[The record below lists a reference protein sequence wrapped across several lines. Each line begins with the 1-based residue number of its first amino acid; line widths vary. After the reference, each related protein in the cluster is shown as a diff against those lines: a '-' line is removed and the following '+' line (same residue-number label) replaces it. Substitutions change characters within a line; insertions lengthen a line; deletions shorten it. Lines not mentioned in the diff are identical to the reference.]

1 MKNFFFRHLFTIG
14 FAFLFIFFLI
24 SLYLM
29 NTMYIIFYF
38 VLLYPFLISFV
49 VFFAANSIGHLLFS
63 RAFQDN
69 HTAIARECLF
79 TALGLTF
86 LIFFVIILGAFS
98 LFKYLNCFI
107 ILIIISAFSYKRILT
122 WCKELQIHSP
132 INLKISEI
140 TLLVLIVVSAL
151 IHLIN
156 SLAPPIFYD
165 ALEYHLAVPE
175 KFLQKGGF
183 HFIQNNVYSNFPFNI
198 EMLYLIGLQSGR
210 EIVPKLINF
219 CFYLLNLL
227 VIYSICHYL
236 KTPRLISL
244 IAVLL
249 FSTFFITNS
258 LTLYCYIELGITF
271 FILLLFYTFLHWI
284 DSRKIE
290 DFLVLSVLSGVIIGC
305 KYTTILI
312 YFIPFLIILII
323 ELLFIEKKMSVS
335 IAKILLFIFVTITI
349 FSPWIIKNLVLTGNP
364 VYPLCYSLFGG
375 RDWSVQQ
382 STLFTVSH
390 QPHNIFSPLFLKTI
404 FSRLGLIGYLNIIL
418 ILISFFI
425 KDLKRE
431 IKLIGIYIILSFLFW
446 NFFTQGDSRFFAIN
460 SPISIILGLYIL
472 YNLIMSYQTKM
483 SFPRKWES
491 RNKFDIILDS
501 RVNGNDIS
509 DVLPKGFHLFTVL
522 FILQAL
528 LGMANS
534 FLLQDR
540 HKIHSYFT
548 GKIDEFE
555 YKTINIE
562 GYPAL
567 VKYLNESISP
577 NTKCIFLYE
586 ARTFGVKQEVYYNT
600 IFDQNYL
607 IENLKRFA
615 NVDELKTQLTKD
627 GIQYIILNESER
639 DRFKER
645 FYGVNYYRELLNK
658 ERVLLQELI
667 NSLKIEKIIINGD
680 NPPIEGFR
688 IMIYKI
694 D

>member
-418 ILISFFI
+418 IFISFFI
-425 KDLKRE
+425 KGLKRE

-460 SPISIILGLYIL
+460 SPIAIILGLYVL
-472 YNLIMSYQTKM
+472 YNLIMSYQTKIQ
-483 SFPRKWES
+483 SDLKS
-491 RNKFDIILDS
+491 KTSDI
-501 RVNGNDIS
+501 
-509 DVLPKGFHLFTVL
+509 LPQGFHLFTLL
-522 FILQAL
+522 FIIQAL
-528 LGMANS
+528 LGIANS
-534 FLLQDR
+534 FVLQDR
-540 HKIHSYFT
+540 HRIHSYFT

-577 NTKCIFLYE
+577 DAKCIFLYE
-586 ARTFGVKQEVYYNT
+586 ARTFGIKRDVYYNT

-607 IENLKRFA
+607 MENLRRY
-615 NVDELKTQLTKD
+615 VTIDELKDFLKKE
-627 GIQYIILNESER
+627 GIGYIVLNESER
-639 DRFKER
+639 DRFKDR
-645 FYGVNYYRELLNK
+645 FYGVNYYRELSNEETKRLN
-658 ERVLLQELI
+658 ELLL
-667 NSLKIEKIIINGD
+667 SLKIEKIIVNGD
-680 NPPIEGFR
+680 NPSIEGFR